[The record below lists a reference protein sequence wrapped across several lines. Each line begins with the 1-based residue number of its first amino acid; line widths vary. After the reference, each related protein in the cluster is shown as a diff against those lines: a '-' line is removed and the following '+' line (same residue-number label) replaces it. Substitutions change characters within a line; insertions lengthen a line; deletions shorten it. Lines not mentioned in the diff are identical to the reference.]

1 MNSIFLLSLKEQLLK
16 ASKDI
21 ELSGHCRHKT
31 GNLSVINRKE
41 QYIIITPSGISKA
54 KLVLADLVVCDF
66 EGNILDNPNN
76 NKPSSELP
84 MHIACYKNRADVHSV
99 VHTHSTYARAFAVKG
114 LEIPPVVTE
123 SVFYKDKT
131 TVIGYGKPGSRE
143 LAEKVTAGISE
154 DTDVLIL
161 EKHGVIIMGEAI
173 AETVLK
179 AKYVEEVAKV
189 ALLSSMLNENNL

>member
-1 MNSIFLLSLKEQLLK
+1 MNSIILLSLKEQLLK
-16 ASKDI
+16 ASKEV
-21 ELSGHCRHKT
+21 ELSGLCRHKT

-41 QYIIITPSGISKA
+41 QYIIITPSAISKA
-54 KLVLADLVVCDF
+54 RLVLADLVVCDF
-66 EGNILDNPNN
+66 EGKILENQNN

-99 VHTHSTYARAFAVKG
+99 IHTHSTYATAFAVKG

-123 SVFYKDKT
+123 SVFYNDKT
-131 TVIGYGKPGSRE
+131 TVIGYSKPGSPE
-143 LAEKVTAGISE
+143 LAEKVADGISE
-154 DTDVLIL
+154 DCDVLIL
-161 EKHGVIIMGEAI
+161 EKHGVIVMGEAI
-173 AETVLK
+173 SETVLK

>member
-1 MNSIFLLSLKEQLLK
+1 MNSIILLSLKEQLLK
-16 ASKDI
+16 ASK
-21 ELSGHCRHKT
+21 EVEVSGLCRHKT

-41 QYIIITPSGISKA
+41 EYIIITPSAISKA
-54 KLVLADLVVCDF
+54 RLVLADLVVCDF
-66 EGNILDNPNN
+66 DGNILDNPNN

-84 MHIACYKNRADVHSV
+84 MHIACYRNRQDVHAV
-99 VHTHSTYARAFAVKG
+99 VHTHSTYATAFAVKG

-123 SVFYKDKT
+123 SVFYNDNT
-131 TVIGYGKPGSRE
+131 TVINYGKPGSVE
-143 LAEKVTAGISE
+143 LAEKVAAGISR
-154 DTDVLIL
+154 DSDVLIL
-161 EKHGVIIMGEAI
+161 EKHGVIIMGESI

>member
-1 MNSIFLLSLKEQLLK
+1 M
-16 ASKDI
+16 
-21 ELSGHCRHKT
+21 
-31 GNLSVINRKE
+31 
-41 QYIIITPSGISKA
+41 
-54 KLVLADLVVCDF
+54 
-66 EGNILDNPNN
+66 
-76 NKPSSELP
+76 
-84 MHIACYKNRADVHSV
+84 
-99 VHTHSTYARAFAVKG
+99 VHTHSTYATAFAVKG

>member
-1 MNSIFLLSLKEQLLK
+1 MNSIILLSLKEQLLK

-99 VHTHSTYARAFAVKG
+99 VHTHSTYATAFAVKG

-143 LAEKVTAGISE
+143 LAEKVTAGI
-154 DTDVLIL
+154 
-161 EKHGVIIMGEAI
+161 
-173 AETVLK
+173 
-179 AKYVEEVAKV
+179 
-189 ALLSSMLNENNL
+189 